1 MDRTKYAYNYLIKQG
16 LSPVIASGIVGNLQY
31 ESGLNTTIE
40 GDKNLKH
47 TKDGSAFGL
56 AQWRGDR
63 FTGLKSFAQKRN
75 KQWDDFDTQLDY
87 VIHELNTTEKS
98 AYNKLKYAKTPEE
111 ASDIFMRKYER
122 PSKQAIQQSGP
133 KRAKYARTLFGGK
146 VDAEYVNQY
155 QNNTPSAEVA
165 PQQTAQLIT
174 PELQTMEGVRRDEV
188 VDLSFAE
195 KVEEAKQAIQ
205 QYQTQ
210 EDLIAQMPM
219 QSEQTI
225 TPQQV
230 EQRPNY
236 DYLFNQDLF
245 KLI

>member
-1 MDRTKYAYNYLIKQG
+1 MDKQKYAYNYLIKQG
-16 LSPVIASGIVGNLQY
+16 YSPVVAAGIVGNLIA
-31 ESGLNTTIE
+31 ESGLKTDILGTAD
-40 GDKNLKH
+40 DK
-47 TKDGSAFGL
+47 GSNGI
-56 AQWRGDR
+56 AQWHSGRL
-63 FTGLKSFAQKRN
+63 TGLKKFAKSTNR
-75 KQWDDFDTQLDY
+75 KWDDLDAQLDY
-87 VIHELNTTEKS
+87 ITYELNNDYKF
-98 AYNKLKYAKTPEE
+98 AKNKLMHARTPEE
-111 ASDIFMRKYER
+111 ASDIFMRQYEK
-122 PSKQAIQQSGP
+122 PADWAIKQSGP
-133 KRAKYARTLFGGK
+133 KRAKYARDLFGGK
-146 VDAEYVNQY
+146 IDAEYVSQY
-155 QNNTPSAEVA
+155 QNKTPSAEAA

-174 PELQTMEGVRRDEV
+174 PELQTMEGVGRDEV

-195 KVEEAKQAIQ
+195 KAEEAKQAIQ

-245 KLI
+245 QLI

>member
-1 MDRTKYAYNYLIKQG
+1 MEFNYEEYKKRTRKVESGGNDSAKNPN
-16 LSPVIASGIVGNLQY
+16 SSASGRYQFTKGTW
-31 ESGLNTTIE
+31 EGLGFDWGQRFDPVMQERAMEKFTNNNVNYFK
-40 GDKNLKH
+40 KNFKKEPTYADTYGMHFL
-47 TKDGSAFGL
+47 GSAGYKQVYS
-56 AQWRGDR
+56 ATDSTPIEQVVTPGAYSAN
-63 FTGLKSFAQKRN
+63 KSVFSKYKTVGEFKGWLRSKAGEGSA
-75 KQWDDFDTQLDY
+75 DT
-87 VIHELNTTEKS
+87 K
-98 AYNKLKYAKTPEE
+98 
-111 ASDIFMRKYER
+111 
-122 PSKQAIQQSGP
+122 
-133 KRAKYARTLFGGK
+133 
-146 VDAEYVNQY
+146 
-155 QNNTPSAEVA
+155 NNTPSAEVA

-174 PELQTMEGVRRDEV
+174 PELQTMERVRRDEV

-195 KVEEAKQAIQ
+195 KAEEAKQAIQ

-245 KLI
+245 QLT